1 MDNRVKEW
9 KRINATYSLLQCCF
23 TSTETTQTIW
33 DETLTHSLTRLYFQS
48 KVNKQPENQVAKN
61 TTVSAAVLCSA
72 VFVGH
77 LINKAGLI
85 VLANVLNTSQTKIF
99 HGLTVV

>member
-1 MDNRVKEW
+1 MPLTHFFSVALRPQRQHKLFGT
-9 KRINATYSLLQCCF
+9 RHL
-23 TSTETTQTIW
+23 
-33 DETLTHSLTRLYFQS
+33 LTHSLTRLYFQS